1 MQSFT
6 YLQSTFFLDYD
17 SAPVRRFI
25 DEHSDMS
32 ADATTNAIQLY
43 YGVRDTIRY
52 NPYDVQAEPTALMAS
67 SVALKGEGY
76 CVAKA
81 VLLAAAA
88 RGAGIPARLGFAD
101 VSNHL
106 TTAKLQRLMGT
117 NVFIYHGYT
126 EFFLDNRWI
135 KATPAFN
142 LSLCQKFGV
151 LPLEFDGKNDSLFH
165 PYDATGQRH
174 MEYLTD
180 HGHFPDLP
188 FTQIFEAYKKRYPAM
203 FARRHKAAADS
214 FAEEARGENAAG
226 DLDSP

>member
-1 MQSFT
+1 MQFST

-17 SAPVRRFI
+17 SVPVRRFI
-25 DEHSDMS
+25 KEQCDMD
-32 ADATTNAIQLY
+32 ADARTKAVQLY

-52 NPYDVQAEPTALMAS
+52 DPYDVREEPTALMAS

-81 VLLAAAA
+81 VLLTAAA

-106 TTAKLQRLMGT
+106 TTAKLRRLIGT

-126 EFFLDNRWI
+126 ELFLDNRWI

-165 PYDATGQRH
+165 PYDATNQRH
-174 MEYLTD
+174 MEYLKD

-188 FTQIFEAYKKRYPAM
+188 FAQIFEAYKKRYPAM
-203 FARRHKAAADS
+203 FAHGAKAAADY
-214 FAEEARGENAAG
+214 FAEEASDESAAG
-226 DLDSP
+226 DFNSP

>member
-1 MQSFT
+1 MRLAQ
-6 YLQSTFFLDYD
+6 YLQPTFFLDYD
-17 SAPVRRFI
+17 SSLLRRFNQ
-25 DEHSDMS
+25 EHCDTS
-32 ADATTNAIQLY
+32 ADATTRAIQLY

-52 NPYDVQAEPTALMAS
+52 NPYDVRPDRTSMKAS

-81 VLLAAAA
+81 VLLTAAA

-106 TTAKLQRLMGT
+106 TTRKLRRLMGT

-126 EFFLDNRWI
+126 ELFLDNRWV

-151 LPLEFDGKNDSLFH
+151 LPLEFDGVNDSLLH
-165 PYDATGQRH
+165 PFDAAGQRH
-174 MEYLTD
+174 MEYLKD

-188 FTQIFEAYKKRYPAM
+188 FARIFKAYKKQYPAM
-203 FARRHKAAADS
+203 FADIQQVAADS
-214 FAEEARGENAAG
+214 FAQEAHGESGAEGGN
-226 DLDSP
+226 SS